1 MPSSLPQLPHNVLA
15 PLQWQSATW
24 EDYLTYR
31 DRPTSFLTLIQCQT
45 TQTPIIENSFKWKP
59 TLIQC
64 GVTSGFEPWWKSQV
78 RIDLK
83 TGSAK
88 S

>member
-31 DRPTSFLTLIQCQT
+31 DRPTSFLTLMFSHLDTVSDYANPNYRELVQM
-45 TQTPIIENSFKWKP
+45 EADFDS
-59 TLIQC
+59 
-64 GVTSGFEPWWKSQV
+64 V
-78 RIDLK
+78 RSDERFRAVVEE
-83 TGSAK
+83 S